1 MLLAVAWSGRRSRE
15 CRTATSKLIEYLG
28 RLSEGSEPNC
38 GSAMQPAKKYQGYAA
53 RCLHEART
61 ASDPELKEL
70 LVEMAE
76 EWQSLINQAKVGG
89 STTSS
94 EPKSDN

>member
-1 MLLAVAWSGRRSRE
+1 MTLLGRGARAGE
-15 CRTATSKLIEYLG
+15 YRTATSKLIEYLG

-38 GSAMQPAKKYQGYAA
+38 GSAMQPAKKHRGYAA

-76 EWQSLINQAKVGG
+76 EWQSLTNQAKVGG